1 MENLLSVVEWQDR
14 AIRAAAIQRQP
25 NDPLYVIVPEMLIGS
40 GPYVSPDIQVT
51 FPEEF
56 NRLSVQLVLETIF
69 AIPAGK

>member
-1 MENLLSVVEWQDR
+1 
-14 AIRAAAIQRQP
+14 
-25 NDPLYVIVPEMLIGS
+25 MLIGS